1 RPDGDPDQCGFGR
14 APCRGRAPR
23 RRPRGVPPDPGHAHR
38 LRRSR
43 APGVSRRAPR
53 ERGRPPADPSDRD
66 AAAHR
71 PLRDPVPTRS
81 SERVDPR
88 TTLRRTRRPQ
98 RAGPATRAGPC
109 AARCRRW
116 GSLVSVRATG
126 APERNAPGMSSYVV
140 STSALRAPGED
151 VSGGDA
157 PGAIGLGESGAGGI
171 VHRARERSL
180 LCRGLPQDGTQD
192 TEMTLMQV
200 MPSAPD
206 ADLFEAVQA
215 DREGWQALAFERYR
229 AAVTSLVRRQF
240 RGQPDDVDD
249 IVAEAFLRFLERASR
264 VR

>member
-1 RPDGDPDQCGFGR
+1 
-14 APCRGRAPR
+14 
-23 RRPRGVPPDPGHAHR
+23 
-38 LRRSR
+38 
-43 APGVSRRAPR
+43 
-53 ERGRPPADPSDRD
+53 
-66 AAAHR
+66 
-71 PLRDPVPTRS
+71 
-81 SERVDPR
+81 
-88 TTLRRTRRPQ
+88 
-98 RAGPATRAGPC
+98 
-109 AARCRRW
+109 
-116 GSLVSVRATG
+116 
-126 APERNAPGMSSYVV
+126 MSSYVV

-264 VR
+264 VRRAESLRAYLLSITQNTVRAEIRRRTRLRRAFGARDGSVDEARSVDDPAARAALIELGGILARMGESERRAYLLRVVGDLGLDAVADALGLSRSTAQRRISAASTFLRKSAARNALLSEYV